1 MYYPAAEIVFEA
13 KPQIHVYVEQTLGYS
28 STSELLSVHSFL
40 IFLNVCLG
48 FFVNFEIGMYV
59 FV

>member
-1 MYYPAAEIVFEA
+1 MFFFFKYVSIKCMYYPAAEIVFEA

-40 IFLNVCLG
+40 IF
-48 FFVNFEIGMYV
+48 
-59 FV
+59 